1 MTPKNTNTLR
11 PKSHVTHSDL
21 RTWRV
26 AKTFLAYSVVCTLS
40 CHVLKGLPRG
50 SSNENLLEIKRYPI
64 ISVLASWWIPCTTS
78 SNGPSD
84 TITCTIYGK
93 RIFSYLILSYLSHFG
108 SLQAFLIFARPFS
121 QSHSGLPCLLHG
133 FQGWTRCSWSRTRDL
148 NAQEIPKIRSWWSW
162 WFGTAGSMAFR
173 FTTRRAIWP
182 KHSQAS
188 HRLNLQIGFDMKVE
202 HQYVEEEIPAC
213 VNFCSCVL
221 GGYDLRL
228 ASVDLTSVSDSKI
241 TWTKQ

>member
-1 MTPKNTNTLR
+1 MKTCWKLR
-11 PKSHVTHSDL
+11 GIQSFQSWQVGEFLVPPAQMGPAILSH
-21 RTWRV
+21 
-26 AKTFLAYSVVCTLS
+26 APFM
-40 CHVLKGLPRG
+40 
-50 SSNENLLEIKRYPI
+50 EN
-64 ISVLASWWIPCTTS
+64 V
-78 SNGPSD
+78 
-84 TITCTIYGK
+84 
-93 RIFSYLILSYLSHFG
+93 FSLILSYLSHFG

>member
-1 MTPKNTNTLR
+1 MTPKNTNTLS

-78 SNGPSD
+78 SNGPND

-93 RIFSYLILSYLSHFG
+93 PILSYLILSYLIFHTSVVFKRFWFLRDHLAKATQD
-108 SLQAFLIFARPFS
+108 SPAFCTAFRAEPDVPGAGRGTSIQNRKF
-121 QSHSGLPCLLHG
+121 
-133 FQGWTRCSWSRTRDL
+133 RT
-148 NAQEIPKIRSWWSW
+148 KIRSPWLSALPPDEPSGQSILRHHIAWICKLGLTWKLNTNPWKKRFQHVWTFAPASW
-162 WFGTAGSMAFR
+162 ED
-173 FTTRRAIWP
+173 TTWD
-182 KHSQAS
+182 
-188 HRLNLQIGFDMKVE
+188 LLQLI
-202 HQYVEEEIPAC
+202 
-213 VNFCSCVL
+213 
-221 GGYDLRL
+221 
-228 ASVDLTSVSDSKI
+228 
-241 TWTKQ
+241 

>member
-26 AKTFLAYSVVCTLS
+26 AKTFLAYSMWCASLS

-78 SNGPSD
+78 SNGPND

-93 RIFSYLILSYLSHFG
+93 PILSYLSHLG
-108 SLQAFLIFARPFS
+108 SLQAFFIFARPFS
-121 QSHSGLPCLLHG
+121 YSYSGLPCLLHG

-148 NAQEIPKIRSWWSW
+148 NPKQEIPRKDQK
-162 WFGTAGSMAFR
+162 SMAFR
-173 FTTRRAIWP
+173 FTRRAIWP
-182 KHSQAS
+182 SILRHHIAWICKLGLTWKLNTNPWKKRFQHVWTFAPAS
-188 HRLNLQIGFDMKVE
+188 WENTTWDLLQLI
-202 HQYVEEEIPAC
+202 
-213 VNFCSCVL
+213 
-221 GGYDLRL
+221 
-228 ASVDLTSVSDSKI
+228 
-241 TWTKQ
+241 